1 MKKALILIDLQN
13 DYFLNGSMELKGID
27 KVLEK
32 TNKLIKFAR
41 EQKYKIYFVQHIASK
56 KGATFFVENTYGA
69 KLNSKLDIQED
80 VIIIKNYPNSF
91 RDTKLNKLLDKDNIK
106 NLIIC
111 GAMTHMCIDS
121 TVRAGFDL
129 GYTIELVSDACATK
143 DLKFKE
149 KYIKDID
156 VHFSFMSA
164 LSGIFCEVKKTSEI
178 INI

>member
-1 MKKALILIDLQN
+1 
-13 DYFLNGSMELKGID
+13 MELKGID

-164 LSGIFCEVKKTSEI
+164 LSGVFCEVKKTSEI